1 MGLFGSKSASQPVSM
16 ASSASQDEQA
26 IARYRYLLKTA
37 PPEAIEQAHAEAFAQ
52 LTPDQRRQVLQQI
65 AQVTPDAERPVL
77 ERNPNDPQTLARA
90 ATRAEMRQPGVLE
103 RMFGSTA
110 PAGGAAF
117 GAAPGLGSMMAG
129 SLLGSVAGTVLG
141 SMIAQEFFTHHRDAW
156 FDPGTSG
163 HHALTSND
171 DWGLGPDNG
180 DASGDN
186 FDDITVDP
194 DVGGDFDGGSF
205 DV

>member
-1 MGLFGSKSASQPVSM
+1 MGLFGSKSASQPV
-16 ASSASQDEQA
+16 ATPSSTSQDEQA

-103 RMFGSTA
+103 RMFGASA

-117 GAAPGLGSMMAG
+117 GAAPGFGSMMAG

-156 FDPGTSG
+156 FDPGSG
-163 HHALTSND
+163 GQHALTSND
-171 DWGLGPDNG
+171 DWGLGPH
-180 DASGDN
+180 SGDGSADN
-186 FDDITVDP
+186 VDDIGVDP
-194 DVGGDFDGGSF
+194 DIGGDFDGGSF